1 MSSPGQPLV
10 QPSSEAISVLPGYAE
25 LRYAALPELVGTS
38 LSALFSLDPLMAE
51 VLVGRE
57 GLSGLDFRILLIV
70 LVLCLALPLRA
81 YLA

>member
-1 MSSPGQPLV
+1 MSSPRQPLV
-10 QPSSEAISVLPGYAE
+10 EPSSEAISVLPGYAE

-51 VLVGRE
+51 VLVGLP
-57 GLSGLDFRILLIV
+57 GIVLIV
-70 LVLCLALPLRA
+70 LVLCLVLPLRA